1 MDSPLAPDAA
11 HASTSEPT
19 LSLGQRAVAVFF
31 KPGEAWTGLRQQVQ
45 WWFPMLML
53 GVFAAGVAAALQHR
67 ALLPMLADAWQEQV
81 ANGNMQADQAQR
93 MEDYFSGPMGMA
105 WTVGQQFVL
114 VPVVTAIM
122 GLLVWFGAGFIL
134 GRPITYRLSLE
145 VAAWAGLI
153 TIPMQILTGLV
164 AWSRET
170 MKGVHVGFG
179 LLLPETDTP
188 TRLGLFLGGVLD
200 ALGPLSLWYLAV
212 LVLGAAAVSGAP
224 RKQIAL
230 VIGGLYFVAVFL
242 LVGTAAMFA
251 PLS

>member
-1 MDSPLAPDAA
+1 MDTPLAPEAA
-11 HASTSEPT
+11 QAPTPEPT
-19 LSLGQRAVAVFF
+19 LNLGQRTVAVFF
-31 KPGEAWTGLRQQVQ
+31 KPGQAWTGLRQQLQ
-45 WWFPMLML
+45 WWFPMLLL
-53 GVFAAGVAAALQHR
+53 GLFAAGVAAALHHR

-81 ANGNMQADQAQR
+81 TNGNMQADQAQR
-93 MEDYFSGPMGMA
+93 MEDYFRGPMGMA

-122 GLLVWFGAGFIL
+122 GLLVWFGGGFIL

-153 TIPMQILTGLV
+153 TIPMQILTGIV

-212 LVLGAAAVSGAP
+212 LVLGAAALSGAP

-242 LVGTAAMFA
+242 LVGLAAMFA

>member
-1 MDSPLAPDAA
+1 MESPLAPEPAKA
-11 HASTSEPT
+11 LGAEPT

-31 KPGEAWTGLRQQVQ
+31 KPAEAWTGLREQVQ
-45 WWFPMLML
+45 WWFPMLL
-53 GVFAAGVAAALQHR
+53 LAIIGALIAAVLQHR
-67 ALLPMLADAWQEQV
+67 AVLPMLTDAWQEQV

-114 VPVVTAIM
+114 VPVITAIM
-122 GLLVWFGAGFIL
+122 GLLVWFGGGFIL

-153 TIPMQILTGLV
+153 TIPIQVLTGIV

-179 LLLPETDTP
+179 LLMPETDTP

-200 ALGPLSLWYLAV
+200 AFGPLSLWYLAV
-212 LVLGAAAVSGAP
+212 LVLGAAALSGAP

-230 VIGGLYFVAVFL
+230 VVGGLYFVAIFL
-242 LVGTAAMFA
+242 LVGLGAMFA